1 MSGGD
6 VRGPSGEELQW
17 VKNLIERCILLYM
30 SKKEAVATITR
41 EANVMPTVIEIL
53 WNRLEAENQE
63 FFEAYHIRL
72 ALKDQI
78 HRFNELL
85 KRQGELMGKIKS
97 SGVAPMPATNGAH
110 MAQFQQNAGCY
121 DTVDQTGPSLTP
133 ESLQPHIAPSL
144 PNSFT
149 NGVSSLQIPSPFP
162 SRTID
167 YQPNS
172 LHIQNS
178 SSLRLMQGLNGGIVK
193 SESSYPSNSSIFY
206 EADPHLGEAHGSM
219 EDPSI
224 AAFGGLEASSQ
235 PLNETLLSINGSF
248 EQLGPKYYGLPNLVY
263 PNGLEN
269 YTNSALMST
278 ETENILAA
286 RDTGELAEGNKGPL
300 TQNYHTYEDFGSE

>member
-6 VRGPSGEELQW
+6 VRGPSGQQLQW
-17 VKNLIERCILLYM
+17 VKNLIERCILLHM
-30 SKKEAVATITR
+30 SKKEAVDTITR
-41 EANVMPTVIEIL
+41 EASVMPTVIEIL

-72 ALKDQI
+72 ALKEQI
-78 HRFNELL
+78 QQFNELL
-85 KRQGELMGKIKS
+85 KQQGLLMGKIKPT
-97 SGVAPMPATNGAH
+97 GVAPMPTTNGAH

-121 DTVDQTGPSLTP
+121 GTIDQTGPSLTP
-133 ESLQPHIAPSL
+133 ESLQPSIAPSL

-167 YQPNS
+167 INPNS

-178 SSLRLMQGLNGGIVK
+178 NSLRLMQGLNGGIVK

-206 EADPHLGEAHGSM
+206 EADPHLGEVHGSM

-235 PLNETLLSINGSF
+235 PLNETMLGINGSF
-248 EQLGPKYYGLPNLVY
+248 EQLGSKFFGLVY

-286 RDTGELAEGNKGPL
+286 RDRGELAEGNKVPL
-300 TQNYHTYEDFGSE
+300 TENYHNYEDFES